1 MGYQKFRVRRQQEK
15 LKSLGATLSHRDL
28 KFLNSQGTILVVLR
42 VGLRKRSLH
51 KLFSPATLFT
61 IPCLLYTLLVW
72 CGCVSHSVVPDS
84 LRPIDYSPPGSS
96 VHGIL
101 QARILEWVAIP
112 FSRRSSQSCYQ
123 TGSPALQADSLPSE
137 PPGKPLIESY
147 IFSKITNRER
157 IQHK

>member
-101 QARILEWVAIP
+101 QARSPANCRDPKPWSSCGWKLDSPFCSVYILEKG
-112 FSRRSSQSCYQ
+112 
-123 TGSPALQADSLPSE
+123 TE
-137 PPGKPLIESY
+137 PTFGV
-147 IFSKITNRER
+147 
-157 IQHK
+157 